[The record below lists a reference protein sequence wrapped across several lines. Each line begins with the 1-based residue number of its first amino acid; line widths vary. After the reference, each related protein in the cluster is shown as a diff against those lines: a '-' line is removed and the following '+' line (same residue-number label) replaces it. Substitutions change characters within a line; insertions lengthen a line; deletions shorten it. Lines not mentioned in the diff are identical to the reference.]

1 MLVLF
6 FKKVVNIDQKSLIS
20 AKQLHLPKEADW
32 L

>member
-1 MLVLF
+1 MLILF
-6 FKKVVNIDQKSLIS
+6 FKKVINIDQKSLIS